1 MEWHPIEAAAGIAG
15 WARGD
20 GDLPVVVLHG
30 GPGLAD
36 YTEALADEV
45 VAASPGRLRVIR
57 YQQRGQAPSTEMGPL
72 TVAQFVAD
80 LAAVIDRA
88 GNRRAVVIGHSW
100 GAHLAMHAACTIP
113 DRICSLMFIDAL
125 GGIGDGGMSTMG
137 PTFVTRLGPAVQNEL
152 THLAASD
159 LGDDDKAAARVRLL
173 WPGYFA
179 DPRLAPPPPPIACS
193 ARVSNAILVDVIRLM
208 GEQAL
213 ETRLPEVQVP
223 SLHLIGRASPIDPT
237 ANEQTAAIM
246 PGAEVEMLDTG
257 HFVWIEHPGSVT
269 AATVRLLDALDVAS
283 AR

>member
-1 MEWHPIEAAAGIAG
+1 MEWHPIDAAAGIAG

-30 GPGLAD
+30 GPGFAD

-45 VAASPGRLRVIR
+45 VAANPGRLRVIR
-57 YQQRGQAPSTEMGPL
+57 YQQRGQPPSTENGPL

-88 GNRRAVVIGHSW
+88 GNRPAMVIGHSW

-113 DRICSLMFIDAL
+113 DRICGLMFIDAL
-125 GGIGDGGMSTMG
+125 GGVGDGGMSTMG
-137 PTFVTRLGPAVQNEL
+137 PTFIARLGPAVQEEL
-152 THLAASD
+152 THLASSD
-159 LGDDDKAAARVRLL
+159 VGDDEKAAARLRLL

-179 DPRLAPPPPPIACS
+179 DPRVAPPPPPLTCS
-193 ARVSNAILVDVIRLM
+193 ARVANEILVDVIRLF
-208 GEQAL
+208 GEKAL
-213 ETRLPEVQVP
+213 ETRLREIQVP

-237 ANEQTAAIM
+237 ANEQTAAMM
-246 PGAEVEMLDTG
+246 PGAQVEMLDTG

-269 AATVRLLDALDVAS
+269 AATTQLLAALDAAS